1 MGVTALR
8 PAPGAVDDLTL
19 LDEARRDPRARD
31 ECVRR
36 WLPLA
41 HKLAARYGRRW
52 DREDLD
58 QVASLALLKAI
69 DRFDTSR
76 GTAFSSFALPTIDGE
91 LKRYLR
97 DHSWAV
103 RVPRGL
109 QEFSLRVEA
118 MTEVMT
124 RELGRSPTVP
134 ELSERLD
141 EDEEEVVMALQA
153 HDAKNAD
160 SLDTPGQA
168 EAEPLAERLG
178 TTEDGYGQ
186 AEARAEAQRLVA
198 DLGEREREIL
208 RLRFAEDLT
217 QAEIGARVGVSQMQV
232 SRILRQCLEELREKA
247 QTGG

>member
-1 MGVTALR
+1 MGAAALR
-8 PAPGAVDDLTL
+8 PLPGPADDLTL
-19 LDEARRDPRARD
+19 LAEAHRSPRARE

-41 HKLAARYGRRW
+41 HKLAGRYARRW

-76 GTAFSSFALPTIDGE
+76 GNAFSSFALPTIEGE

-118 MTEVMT
+118 TTEAMT
-124 RELGRSPTVP
+124 RELGRSPTIS
-134 ELSERLD
+134 ELAERLD
-141 EDEEEVVMALQA
+141 EDREAVVMALQA
-153 HDAKNAD
+153 QDAKSAE
-160 SLDTPGQA
+160 SLDTPGQLA
-168 EAEPLAERLG
+168 AEPLEERLG
-178 TTEDGYGQ
+178 ASEDGYAQ
-186 AEARAEAQRLVA
+186 AEARVEAQRLVSA
-198 DLGEREREIL
+198 LTDREREIL
-208 RLRFAEDLT
+208 RLRFVEDLT
-217 QAEIGARVGVSQMQV
+217 QAEIGARVGISQMQV
-232 SRILRQCLEELREKA
+232 SRILRRCLEELRE
-247 QTGG
+247 QV